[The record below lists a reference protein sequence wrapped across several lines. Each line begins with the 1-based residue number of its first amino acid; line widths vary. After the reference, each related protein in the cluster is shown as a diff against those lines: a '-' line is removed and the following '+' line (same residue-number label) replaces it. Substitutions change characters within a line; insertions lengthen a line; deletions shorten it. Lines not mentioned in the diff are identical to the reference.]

1 MRKSCPEI
9 LTRDMSPPRI
19 RLSEQYYIL
28 YIFVIQKIPLMAW
41 AAIDQHLFPC
51 VVSMDHIGEVNIVR
65 KGK

>member
-1 MRKSCPEI
+1 
-9 LTRDMSPPRI
+9 MSPPRI